1 MNDYGDD
8 IEKPQRSQDELRFA
22 LEHVT
27 RQIIEVE
34 SDKKVYCKNA
44 NERLK
49 DLRAERDAIMEQL
62 G

>member
-1 MNDYGDD
+1 MDPLID
-8 IEKPQRSQDELRFA
+8 KPQRSPYELREA

-34 SDKKVYCKNA
+34 NDKKTRNKDF

-49 DLRAERDAIMEQL
+49 DLRAERDAIIEQL
-62 G
+62 GE

>member
-1 MNDYGDD
+1 MDELA
-8 IEKPQRSQDELRFA
+8 EKPQRSPIELREA

-34 SDKKVYCKNA
+34 AQKKEANKNF

-49 DLRAERDAIMEQL
+49 DLKYERDAIIQQL
-62 G
+62 GE

>member
-1 MNDYGDD
+1 MDPLID
-8 IEKPQRSQDELRFA
+8 KPQRSIPELREA

-34 SDKKVYCKNA
+34 DKKKTANKDF

-49 DLRAERDAIMEQL
+49 DLKFERDAIVQEL
-62 G
+62 GQ

>member
-1 MNDYGDD
+1 MNDPLID
-8 IEKPQRSQDELRFA
+8 KPQRTVPELREA

-34 SDKKVYCKNA
+34 AEKKEMSKTL

-49 DLRAERDAIMEQL
+49 DLRYERDAIVQEL
-62 G
+62 GQ

>member
-1 MNDYGDD
+1 MDPLID
-8 IEKPQRSQDELRFA
+8 KPQRSPSELREA

-34 SDKKVYCKNA
+34 NDKKARNKDF

-49 DLRAERDAIMEQL
+49 DLRAERDAIIEQL
-62 G
+62 GQ

>member
-1 MNDYGDD
+1 MDPLID
-8 IEKPQRSQDELRFA
+8 KPQRSPSELREA

-34 SDKKVYCKNA
+34 NDKKARNRDF

-49 DLRAERDAIMEQL
+49 DLRAERDAIIEQL
-62 G
+62 GQ